1 MYKINHING
10 DCVESDNTVEGA
22 VPAIGPEGQIYNKSN
37 DQGTTWKEE
46 ETKIDPMRTGWDYAI
61 SGIYIANGLPMK
73 VCDLSD
79 GPHRG
84 TIYVNWTDQRNGSN
98 DTDVWLSKSTDLGTT

>member
-46 ETKIDPMRTGWDYAI
+46 ETKIDPIWEPHEKHNFNI
-61 SGIYIANGLPMK
+61 H
-73 VCDLSD
+73 DLKKINTVL
-79 GPHRG
+79 HELL
-84 TIYVNWTDQRNGSN
+84 T
-98 DTDVWLSKSTDLGTT
+98 

>member
-37 DQGTTWKEE
+37 DQGTTWQEE
-46 ETKIDPMRTGWDYAI
+46 ETKIDPI
-61 SGIYIANGLPMK
+61 SGAGDGFQPRSGNHMK
-73 VCDLSD
+73 SIIL
-79 GPHRG
+79 
-84 TIYVNWTDQRNGSN
+84 TYMT
-98 DTDVWLSKSTDLGTT
+98 